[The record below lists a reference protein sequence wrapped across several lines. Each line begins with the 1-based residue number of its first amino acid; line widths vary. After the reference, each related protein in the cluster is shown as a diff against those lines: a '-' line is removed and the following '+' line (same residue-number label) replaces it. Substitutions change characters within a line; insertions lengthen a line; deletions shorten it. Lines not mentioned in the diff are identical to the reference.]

1 MKKITWLILFLFTAK
16 IIEAQCIGDMKQAD
30 AETNDTLKIRKYRR
44 LLDCYYDKDDY
55 DGADKLLKKTR
66 QVIERVIKNTKD
78 STTYRAHLADLT
90 TFYFFKGDIANCLDV
105 SLKLIS
111 YDYRNS
117 DSLLIAASLGNTAI
131 LYRKSGNYP
140 KAIYYLQ
147 ESIKI
152 NQLHARVELAG
163 NYANLANVY
172 SDIGQHKKAGWYFH
186 EALKMRTESKDEKG
200 LALSYAN
207 IANYYSNIEKPDSSL
222 YYYSKAIMLNEKL
235 KFPDSK
241 KALTYN
247 NFTNLYIEA
256 DQMDSAIKYLNITQ
270 KYLNEKSNPFL
281 LAHFYENRGDISQHQ
296 KKFKEAIVDYNLS
309 IKYSNLNKDIS
320 RLAGLYKAKARCFYY
335 LRDIDST
342 FENKKL
348 ADALKDSLFNAS
360 KTSEITRYEMQN
372 QFDKE
377 QEEIKRAQLKKELE
391 TKNALERKQILIYAA
406 FAGLLLLLVLV
417 LIVLKSNNQKKKD
430 NLILQQ
436 KNDLIEAQKKDII
449 DSINYAKN
457 LQQAIL
463 PPLAKIQNDFKDSFI
478 YYKPK
483 DIIAGDFYWLHKT
496 VGKKSEDIFL
506 FAVADCTGHGV
517 PGALVSVVC
526 SNALDSAAKEFG
538 LIDPGKILDKTKE
551 IVLQTFSKTGQ
562 NVKDGMDI
570 SLCSI
575 ERNTLSE
582 NKISI
587 KWAGANNSLW
597 YIHKGE
603 IKELTANKQPIG
615 LSEHSQPFTTHSIEL
630 DKGDLLYFS
639 TDGYY
644 DQFGGDKGNPSG
656 KKFMRKK
663 LAQLFFN
670 IKDLP
675 FDEQS
680 KTVDETFNNWKGSL
694 EQIDDVCV
702 AGIKL

>member
-55 DGADKLLKKTR
+55 EGADKLLKKTR
-66 QVIERVIKNTKD
+66 EVIERVIKKTKD

-90 TFYFFKGDIANCLDV
+90 TFYFFKGDIASCLDV
-105 SLKLIS
+105 SLKLIN

-152 NQLHARVELAG
+152 NQVHARVELAG

-172 SDIGQHKKAGWYFH
+172 SDIRQYKKAGWYFH
-186 EALKMRTESKDEKG
+186 EALRMRTEAKDEKG

-207 IANYYSNIEKPDSSL
+207 IANHYSNIEKPDSSL

-241 KALTYN
+241 KALTFN

-256 DQMDSAIKYLNITQ
+256 DQIDSAIKYLHITQ

-377 QEEIKRAQLKKELE
+377 QEEIKREQLKKELE

-406 FAGLLLLLVLV
+406 LAGLVLLLGLV

-463 PPLAKIQNDFKDSFI
+463 PPIKKIKDELGDSFV

-483 DIIAGDFYWLHKT
+483 DIIAGDFYWLHKSDDT
-496 VGKKSEDIFL
+496 VL

-526 SNALDSAAKEFG
+526 SNALDSSVKEYN
-538 LIDPGKILDKTKE
+538 LTDPGKILDKTKE
-551 IVLQTFSKTGQ
+551 IVLETFSKTGQ

-575 ERNTLSE
+575 QRHTKEKSSIT
-582 NKISI
+582 I

-597 YIHKGE
+597 YIHKDE
-603 IKELTANKQPIG
+603 IQELTADKQPIG
-615 LSEHSQPFTTHSIEL
+615 LSENNKPFTTKILEL
-630 DKGDLLYFS
+630 DKGDTLYFS

-644 DQFGGDKGNPSG
+644 DQFGGDKGSASG
-656 KKFMRKK
+656 KKFMRKR
-663 LAQLFFN
+663 LAQLFFEM
-670 IKDLP
+670 KD
-675 FDEQS
+675 QS
-680 KTVDETFNNWKGSL
+680 MEAQMALIDKTFNSWKGNL

-702 AGIKL
+702 SGVKL

>member
-1 MKKITWLILFLFTAK
+1 MKKIIWLILFLFTAK

-90 TFYFFKGDIANCLDV
+90 TFYFFKGDIASCLDV

-117 DSLLIAASLGNTAI
+117 DSLLLAASLGNTAI

-152 NQLHARVELAG
+152 NQVHARVELAG

-172 SDIGQHKKAGWYFH
+172 SDIGQYKKAGWYFH
-186 EALKMRTESKDEKG
+186 EALRMRQESNDEKG

-207 IANYYSNIEKPDSSL
+207 IANHYHNIGKPDSSL

-247 NFTNLYIEA
+247 NFTNLYIES
-256 DQMDSAIKYLNITQ
+256 DQLDSATKYLHITQ

-320 RLAGLYKAKARCFYY
+320 RLAGLYKAKSRCFYY

-377 QEEIKRAQLKKELE
+377 QEEIKREQLKKELE

-406 FAGLLLLLVLV
+406 LAGLVLLLGLV

-436 KNDLIEAQKKDII
+436 KNDLIESQKKDII

-463 PPLAKIQNDFKDSFI
+463 PSFAKIKEVLGNCFV
-478 YYKPK
+478 YYRPK
-483 DIIAGDFYWLHKT
+483 DIIAGDFYWLY
-496 VGKKSEDIFL
+496 KSKQNDVCL

-526 SNALDSAAKEFG
+526 SNALDNAVKKYN
-538 LIDPGKILDKTKE
+538 LTDPGMILDKTKE
-551 IVLQTFSKTGQ
+551 LVLETFSKTGK

-570 SLCSI
+570 SLCCIQHNGNSVDV
-575 ERNTLSE
+575 
-582 NKISI
+582 

-615 LSEHSQPFTTHSIEL
+615 QSENSQPFTTQTLQLE
-630 DKGDLLYFS
+630 KGDTLYFS

-644 DQFGGDKGNPSG
+644 DQFGGDKASANG
-656 KKFMRKK
+656 KKFMRKR
-663 LAQLFFN
+663 LAQLFFEM
-670 IKDLP
+670 KDQTMQDQMDL
-675 FDEQS
+675 
-680 KTVDETFNNWKGSL
+680 VDKTFNNWKGKL
-694 EQIDDVCV
+694 EQIDDVCI